1 MGRDFFFLFFFFLES
16 PLPADRELVQFS
28 LDDEYYLLPFL
39 AFLYIIRGGK
49 KKKKKKEDETL
60 LDR

>member
-1 MGRDFFFLFFFFLES
+1 VGGDFFFLES

-49 KKKKKKEDETL
+49 KKKKEDETL

>member
-1 MGRDFFFLFFFFLES
+1 VGRDFFLES

-39 AFLYIIRGGK
+39 AFLYIIRRG
-49 KKKKKKEDETL
+49 KKKKKEDETL

>member
-1 MGRDFFFLFFFFLES
+1 MGRDFFFVFFFLES

>member
-1 MGRDFFFLFFFFLES
+1 MGGDFFFLES

-49 KKKKKKEDETL
+49 RKKKKRKKKKKEDETL